1 MREYIAD
8 VIDSFS
14 YGVEMPNQTM
24 SDETIETVKIKPKS
38 CMVVLAAGKGTRMKS
53 ALPKVMHKL
62 AGQPMIGR
70 LFKTGREAGFSKIV
84 LVTSPDQA
92 AVRHEVQKM
101 DPEII
106 HATQQEPLG
115 TGNAAA
121 SAVDQIGDSEIIVI
135 VFGDTP
141 LLREEI
147 LSDMLATTSD
157 LLVLGFVPHNPAQF
171 GRIILE
177 QSHPVKIVEFK
188 DADET
193 TKNIRLCNGGAMAIR
208 ADIFRELLPKLNNEN
223 AQGEYYLPDLV
234 GLAYE
239 AGYKTALI
247 EGAPDDVLGVDNRA
261 VLAHAEHIIQE
272 RMRHEFMMSGVTLE
286 DPSSV
291 YFYHDTKIQ
300 PDVYIEPNVRFG
312 PNVEVETGAHIHA
325 FCHIEGAYIGQG
337 VHVGPFARLRQGT
350 KLSRGAKIGNF
361 VETKNATIGEGSKAN
376 HLTYLGDTVIGEASN
391 IGAGTITC
399 NYDGFNKHQTLIGDG
414 VFVGSN
420 SSLIAPVEISDG
432 AYIGSGSAISGSVA
446 SDDLV
451 LTRAPLRTIRG
462 WARKFRNRFKKG

>member
-1 MREYIAD
+1 
-8 VIDSFS
+8 
-14 YGVEMPNQTM
+14 MPNQTM
-24 SDETIETVKIKPKS
+24 SDKPLDAQAVIPKT

-53 ALPKVMHKL
+53 ELPKVMHKL

-70 LFKTGREAGFSKIV
+70 LFKTGRDAGFSKII
-84 LVTSPDQA
+84 LVTSPDQDL
-92 AVRHEVQKM
+92 VRSEVQKM
-101 DPEII
+101 DSDVE
-106 HATQQEPLG
+106 HATQQQPLG

-121 SAVDQIGDSEIIVI
+121 AAVDQIGDSEIVVI

-141 LLREEI
+141 LLRGEI
-147 LSDMLATTSD
+147 LVDMMTTSSD

-177 QSHPVKIVEFK
+177 QSHPIKIVEYK
-188 DADET
+188 DADEP

-208 ADIFRELLPKLNNEN
+208 ADVFRELLPKLNNDN
-223 AQGEYYLPDLV
+223 AQGEYYMPDLV
-234 GLAYE
+234 GLAHE
-239 AGYKTALI
+239 AGYKTALL
-247 EGAPDDVLGVDNRA
+247 EGASDDVLGVDNRA
-261 VLAHAEHIIQE
+261 VLARAEHIVQE
-272 RMRHEFMMSGVTLE
+272 RLRHEFMMSGVTLE

-312 PNVEVETGAHIHA
+312 ANVEVESGAHIHA
-325 FCHIEGAYIGQG
+325 FCHIEGAYIGEG

-350 KLSRGAKIGNF
+350 KLARGAKIGNF
-361 VETKNATIGEGSKAN
+361 VETKNADIGAGSKAN

-399 NYDGFNKHQTLIGDG
+399 NYDGFNKFQTVIGDG

-420 SSLIAPVEISDG
+420 SSLIAPVDIADG
-432 AYIGSGSAISGSVA
+432 AYVGSGSAISGNVE

-451 LTRAPLRTIRG
+451 LTRAPLRTING